1 MTIIA
6 TEKKAPSV
14 EVASILEARLQGE
27 ELDEVDIR
35 ALLTAEDYE
44 DAFALVMQAACEM
57 RRRHFGSRVFLY
69 GFVYF
74 STYCRNDC
82 GFCYYGRSND
92 APPRYRKSVEETVEI
107 ARHLAESG
115 VHLIDLTMG
124 EDPLFLSDP
133 QLLPSLVGCVRRET
147 GLAVMVS
154 PGVVDRDGLNRLAA
168 QGADWYALYQET
180 FSPALFARWRTGQS
194 STRRLEAKRQAL
206 DAGLLV
212 EEGLMCGLGE
222 SRDDLVIALRS
233 LQAIEAAQV
242 RVMTFIPQQG
252 TPLQDRAA
260 LSARRELLLIAI
272 MRLMFPDRL
281 IPASL
286 DVEGVAGLAARL
298 DAGANVI
305 TSIIPPH
312 EGLAGVANAYEGIAD
327 GTRTVASVEAA
338 LQGTSLEIASAR
350 EYRTWVEARKC
361 AHS

>member
-1 MTIIA
+1 MNTIIM
-6 TEKKAPSV
+6 EKTALDV
-14 EVASILEARLQGE
+14 EVENILTASLEGRALDEIAVRTLLAAEDDERAFASI
-27 ELDEVDIR
+27 
-35 ALLTAEDYE
+35 
-44 DAFALVMQAACEM
+44 MQAAREM
-57 RRRHFGSRVFLY
+57 RRRHFGNRVFLY

-92 APPRYRKSVEETVEI
+92 APPRYRKSIEETVEI
-107 ARHLAESG
+107 ARHLADSG

-133 QLLPSLVGCVRRET
+133 ELLPSLVGCVRRET
-147 GLAVMVS
+147 GLSVMVS
-154 PGVVDRDGLNRLAA
+154 PGVVDRDGLDRLAA

-194 STRRLEAKRQAL
+194 SARRLEAKRQAM

-222 SRDDLVIALRS
+222 NRDDLLVALQS
-233 LQAIEAAQV
+233 LQAIGAAQV
-242 RVMTFIPQQG
+242 RVMTFVPQQG

-260 LSARRELLLIAI
+260 RSARRELLLIAI
-272 MRLMFPDRL
+272 MRLLFPDRL

-286 DVEGVAGLAARL
+286 DVEGVAGLTTRL
-298 DAGANVI
+298 DAGANVV

-327 GTRTVASVEAA
+327 GTRTVASVAA
-338 LQGTSLEIASAR
+338 TLEGTSLEIASAR